1 MIINTFLELRL
12 VAILKAIQDT
22 SIKVTVKLFCQ
33 SMSYLCEFW
42 NDVIFSPECVGKVSQ
57 MLLHIPW
64 HTLWYSY
71 SLEDLPSTIVM
82 ILQIIVNMI
91 SGNDKFQGK

>member
-1 MIINTFLELRL
+1 
-12 VAILKAIQDT
+12 
-22 SIKVTVKLFCQ
+22 
-33 SMSYLCEFW
+33 
-42 NDVIFSPECVGKVSQ
+42 